1 MRIALQLA
9 ITLALLLAL
18 LGLYRRGRLSLCW
31 SFVPY
36 SLAIIVCGGLAV
48 FWPSR
53 FFNPEFWLLK
63 QAVYDVCKLAVA
75 VELAYRA
82 LRAFPGAERQ
92 ARRWF
97 ALILPGGLVL
107 VATSPARVYNEVAD
121 WQLRALVCIVWLF
134 TVTALAVLYYRLP
147 VHVWHR
153 ALLGG
158 FSAYLLIFGVGL
170 QALRGAGWSVA
181 PLVGLAD
188 GWAYLAVC
196 CWWAVS
202 AWRREAVPAGTP
214 ERVARRL
221 GLEVA

>member
-18 LGLYRRGRLSLCW
+18 LGLHRRSRLSLCW
-31 SFVPY
+31 SFLPY
-36 SLAIIVCGGLAV
+36 SLAIIVCGNLATL
-48 FWPSR
+48 WPSR

-75 VELAYRA
+75 LELAARVPQ
-82 LRAFPGAERQ
+82 AFPGAKRQ
-92 ARRWF
+92 AQRWILF
-97 ALILPGGLVL
+97 ALA
-107 VATSPARVYNEVAD
+107 ATLLLAALSPAGSYHTMAE
-121 WQLRALVCIVWLF
+121 WQQRALVGNTWLF
-134 TVTALAVLYYRLP
+134 SLTALAVLYYRLP

-158 FSAYLLIFGVGL
+158 FAGYLLIFGVGL

-202 AWRREAVPAGTP
+202 AWRREAVPAGVP
-214 ERVARRL
+214 VNVARRL
-221 GLEVA
+221 RLEGA